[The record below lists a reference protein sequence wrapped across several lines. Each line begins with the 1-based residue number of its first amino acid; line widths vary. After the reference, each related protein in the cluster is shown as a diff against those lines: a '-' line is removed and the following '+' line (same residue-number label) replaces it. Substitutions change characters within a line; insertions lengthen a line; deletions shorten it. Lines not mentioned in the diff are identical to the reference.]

1 MLFVLDVALRFLATI
16 QVASPELSLGSGMR
30 PSSDADFPMDMW
42 SIACT
47 IYELFT
53 ADILFKGRNNNEM
66 LKLIMHLKGPLPKRM
81 IRKGLFANQH
91 FAGGTR
97 HTPAHS

>member
-1 MLFVLDVALRFLATI
+1 
-16 QVASPELSLGSGMR
+16 
-30 PSSDADFPMDMW
+30 MDMW

-66 LKLIMHLKGPLPKRM
+66 LKLIMHLKGPLPKKM

-91 FAGGTR
+91 FAGAVQCAVLFLSILRSSWDLLISQSPTTYNR
-97 HTPAHS
+97 